1 DHTDWDRHRCNWRPV
16 PLLSPDPRWAAVLV
30 MFLINEL
37 SVGYS
42 GVPIVQGASFSASPG
57 HLTALIGANGAGKS
71 TMLKAIAGLL
81 PSSGTVQIDGGA
93 IDPRQDVA
101 YMPQDT
107 SAASG
112 LTMLEA
118 VMLGRLRSL
127 GWQTPPD
134 VIQAAADLLDRFG
147 LADLAERPLIDV
159 SGGQRQL
166 AFLAQALMRRP
177 KVLLLDEPTAA
188 LDLRHQMLV
197 LETVAKDASDSGVIV
212 ILAMHD
218 LSLVGRF
225 TDHVVCLKDGQVLSF
240 GTPTDTMT
248 ERRLQEMYGVRVEIE
263 LLGGRPRVELLG
275 TAEV

>member
-1 DHTDWDRHRCNWRPV
+1 M
-16 PLLSPDPRWAAVLV
+16 LSIKD
-30 MFLINEL
+30 L
-37 SVGYS
+37 SVGYA
-42 GVPIVQGASFSASPG
+42 GVPVVKGASFSAKSG
-57 HLTALIGANGAGKS
+57 CLTALIGANGSGKS
-71 TMLKAIAGLL
+71 TMLKAMAGLL
-81 PSSGTVQIDGGA
+81 TCTGDLQIDGQA
-93 IDPRQDVA
+93 VDPRQDVA

-112 LTMLEA
+112 LTMLET

-134 VIQAAADLLDRFG
+134 VIQAAAELLDRFG
-147 LADLAERPLIDV
+147 LADLAARPLHDV

-197 LETVAKDASDSGVIV
+197 LETVAQDARDSGVIV
-212 ILAMHD
+212 MLAMHD

-225 TDHVVCLKDGQVLSF
+225 TDHVVCLRGGRVLSS
-240 GTPTDTMT
+240 GSPAETMT
-248 ERRLQEMYGVRVEIE
+248 EQRLREMYGVRVQID
-263 LLGGRPRVELLG
+263 LQDGRPKVELLG
-275 TAEV
+275 TAAT